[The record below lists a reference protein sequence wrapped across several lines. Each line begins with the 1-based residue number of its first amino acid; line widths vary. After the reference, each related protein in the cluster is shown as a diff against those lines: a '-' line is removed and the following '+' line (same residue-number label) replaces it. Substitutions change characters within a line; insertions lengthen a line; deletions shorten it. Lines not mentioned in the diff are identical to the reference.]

1 MRTEFRIKGGPKRR
15 RSWLAV
21 AALVLALGL
30 VVALALAGVLQDRM
44 QRAVYPLEYEQT
56 IRSASAEYGMEPALV
71 AAVIHTESRFDP
83 QARSDQNAYGLM
95 QIVPSTAGYV
105 ARQSDI
111 QGNFREPETNIR
123 LGVWYLDYLEERYAG
138 SERLMLAAYNA
149 GEGTVDGWLQDE
161 SFDISQDIPYPETA
175 SYVEDVRETR
185 DTYAS
190 LYGENLNREP

>member
-1 MRTEFRIKGGPKRR
+1 MRTELGTKGRTRR
-15 RSWLAV
+15 RRGWLAIAALALVLGVV
-21 AALVLALGL
+21 AALILADG
-30 VVALALAGVLQDRM
+30 LQDRM
-44 QRAVYPLEYEQT
+44 QRAIHPLEHEQV
-56 IRSASAEYGMEPALV
+56 IRSASEEYDMEPALV
-71 AAVIHTESRFDP
+71 AAVIHTESGFDP
-83 QARSDQNAYGLM
+83 QAQSDQNAYGLM
-95 QIVPSTAGYV
+95 QLVPSTAGYV
-105 ARQSDI
+105 SRQSDI

-123 LGVWYLDYLEERYAG
+123 LGVWYLNYLEERYAG

-161 SFDISQDIPYPETA
+161 SFDVSQDIPYPETA